1 MKKRTFWVVGVMMA
15 VIFCWSTLVAAAPP
29 QAKIVRDD
37 YGVPHI
43 YADTL
48 EGLYFGYGYAAAQDR
63 LYQMEMFRRTFW
75 GRLSEVYGEKLL
87 PFDQSNRRDNL
98 NLREIKQ
105 QIETLEP
112 ELQTVLHS
120 FAAGINAYIQEALA
134 DRENKLPKEFQQF
147 GFDPEPWTSED
158 VAADFLSVM
167 GFFMDVSG
175 ELANASMLNFLTERY
190 GPEKAKVIFSDW
202 CWGHDPD
209 SPTTITKPLPR
220 KHTKGKGVS
229 DALREDPFM
238 SAILRASP
246 GAQAAWE
253 TERVSRDFVL
263 TQAKPYGLP
272 TSYALLLSPK
282 KSSTGK
288 VTLMGGPQFGF
299 QLPSALY
306 EVGLHGAGIDAVG
319 STLTGYVFI
328 MFGHNRRA
336 SFSSTAGMGN
346 IEDIFAEKL
355 NPANPHQYW
364 FKGAWREM
372 EVRSET
378 FRVKDREASE
388 VTEFAYTVHGP
399 VFYVDE
405 KNQVAFAKRL
415 SCRERMLQGI
425 AAYYDKMKAETI
437 PAFLKAAQRSD
448 MSLNFFFATAN
459 GDIAH
464 YHLGLHPIRAE
475 GIDLRLPTP
484 GTGEFEW
491 KGFIPKTQ
499 NPHVVNPASGY
510 IANWNNQPEPGW
522 GHGDMATTDV
532 WGGWGA
538 DGRLTCLTRLAEAKK
553 TLSRE
558 DVKAIIKTIAF
569 YDKRALNIKALLV
582 QSVKDVTPKSP
593 AANEALQLLAQWDN
607 VNLDAN
613 RDGLYDHPGSALFDR
628 WWSKAVAA
636 TFGGVFEGYKNP
648 LGLTAIQILGDRY
661 LGYTLFYK
669 ALQGASGMDY
679 FNGQKGKTLYGA
691 LEAALAELAQEN
703 PGKEIG
709 EYRAKTV
716 MDSFHPVTVLG
727 YFLMQPIISTVG
739 DLPPFPKVDRGT
751 ENHIVTLLPGRV
763 IGENITAPG
772 ANGFIRAGGE
782 RNPHLSDQVQV
793 FVDFTYK
800 PMLFTQAQVKG
811 AAKSTQVVEWK

>member
-1 MKKRTFWVVGVMMA
+1 MGTKAFRILCLALTIVMWGSLA
-15 VIFCWSTLVAAAPP
+15 FAAPP
-29 QAKIVRDD
+29 QAKIVRDN

-112 ELQTVLHS
+112 ELQTVLRA
-120 FAAGINAYIQEALA
+120 FAAGINGYIQEALA
-134 DRENKLPKEFQQF
+134 DRANKLPKEFQQF
-147 GFDPEPWTSED
+147 GFDPEPWSSED

-175 ELANASMLNFLTERY
+175 EAANGSMLNFLTERY
-190 GPEKAKVIFSDW
+190 GPKKAQAIFDDW
-202 CWGHDPD
+202 CWGYDPD
-209 SPTTITKPLPR
+209 SPTTVTKPLPR
-220 KHTKGKGVS
+220 KHANAKGPS

-238 SAILRASP
+238 AAILRASP
-246 GAQAAWE
+246 GAQAARE
-253 TERVSRDFVL
+253 TERLNRSSLLAAV
-263 TQAKPYGLP
+263 KPYGLP
-272 TSYALLLSPK
+272 TSYVLLLSPK
-282 KSSTGK
+282 KSSSGRA
-288 VTLMGGPQFGF
+288 TLMGGPQFVF

-319 STLTGYVFI
+319 STLTGYTFI

-336 SFSSTAGMGN
+336 AFSSTAGMDN
-346 IEDIFAEKL
+346 IEDLFAEKL
-355 NPANPHQYW
+355 NPANRHQYW

-378 FRVKDREASE
+378 FRVQGKAESE
-388 VTEFAYTVHGP
+388 VKEFTYTVHGP

-405 KNQVAFAKRL
+405 KNHVAFAKQL
-415 SCRERMLQGI
+415 SCKPRMLQGL

-437 PAFLKAAQRSD
+437 PAFEKAAQRSD
-448 MSLNFFFATAN
+448 MSLNYFFATVN
-459 GDIAH
+459 GDIAY
-464 YHLGLHPIRAE
+464 YHLGLHPIRAK

-522 GHGDMATTDV
+522 GHGDMATSDV
-532 WGGWGA
+532 WGGWGS
-538 DGRLTCLTRLAEAKK
+538 DNRLTCLTRQAEAKK
-553 TLSRE
+553 VLTRQ

-569 YDKRALNIKALLV
+569 YDKRALHIKTLLV
-582 QSVKDVTPKSP
+582 ESVKGVAPKSP
-593 AANEALQLLAQWDN
+593 AAIEALALLAQWDN
-607 VNLDAN
+607 INIDTN
-613 RDGLYDHPGSALFDR
+613 RDGFYDHPGSILFHH
-628 WWSKAVAA
+628 WWTKAVAA
-636 TFGGVFEGYKNP
+636 TFEDEFEGYKNP
-648 LGLTAIQILGDRY
+648 LGQTAIQILSDRY

-669 ALQGASGMDY
+669 ALRGTTKVDY

-691 LEAALAELAQEN
+691 LEAALAEMAQEN
-703 PGKEIG
+703 PGKKVA
-709 EYRAKTV
+709 EYRLKTI
-716 MDSFHPVTVLG
+716 MDSFHPVTLLG
-727 YFLMQPIISTVG
+727 YFLMQPITSTAG
-739 DLPPFPKVDRGT
+739 ELPPFPKVDRGT
-751 ENHIVTLLPGRV
+751 ENHIVTLIPGK
-763 IGENITAPG
+763 IMGENITAPG
-772 ANGFIRAGGE
+772 TSGFIRADGTE
-782 RNPHLSDQVQV
+782 SPHLSDQAKM

-800 PMLFTQAQVKG
+800 PMLFTQAQVEA
-811 AAKSTQVVEWK
+811 AAKSTQIVEWK